1 MSKEIRKYIR
11 EIISESINEG
21 KIKLNR
27 YLYHASNVSN
37 RKRINKNG
45 IVPYRGVQWLDD
57 TDIEGNAVFA
67 TNSDNQGDWF
77 DSTWDDDVWR
87 IDTKKLNGVK
97 WFLDPN
103 TDNGVWVYTHE
114 AIPRDAIELFKKGTG
129 KDLLENENEDKKI
142 DPNFVYNYVNKLHN
156 NGWEQTDFEDDV
168 WITNDHDYFELK
180 EISLDDPF
188 VKWNKKPSIYSN
200 LTTEFPPI
208 VVSWDGWII
217 DGMHRSSSARERGD
231 KKIMAYIGHKREKKI
246 NEISNQE
253 NELKIPQIPGTMNF
267 WHGGNLD
274 VYDDII
280 AQKNGRYE
288 YGPGLYLTTQFEV
301 AEKYSKGSRKMY
313 LVTVANGVEIHNG
326 VLPEE
331 AVKQFIKSYIL
342 GSKKKE
348 VWERIQKYKVD
359 GGFKA
364 FVFNNIVLNEKAIKP
379 SNTSK
384 LRQFYVDNGID
395 YEIVDNAFGWHE
407 TMMVLYNMKKIVQT
421 QVLKPG
427 QTPEKYNLHDK

>member
-27 YLYHASNVSN
+27 YLYHASAISN

-45 IVPYRGVQWLDD
+45 IVPYRGQQWLSD

-129 KDLLENENEDKKI
+129 KDLLE
-142 DPNFVYNYVNKLHN
+142 
-156 NGWEQTDFEDDV
+156 T
-168 WITNDHDYFELK
+168 
-180 EISLDDPF
+180 
-188 VKWNKKPSIYSN
+188 
-200 LTTEFPPI
+200 
-208 VVSWDGWII
+208 
-217 DGMHRSSSARERGD
+217 
-231 KKIMAYIGHKREKKI
+231 
-246 NEISNQE
+246 SNQE

-313 LVTVANGVEIHNG
+313 LVTVANGVEIHDG

-331 AVKQFIKSYIL
+331 SVKQFIKSYIL

-427 QTPEKYNLHDK
+427 QTPEKYNLH